1 MEEYR
6 FEVEEFFPRKLYEQI
21 AETRVTNPD
30 FPLEVAQ
37 RRERRSHLAEDGKLT
52 ILAADHP
59 ARMVTNIGEDRTA
72 LGNRYELLGRVRR
85 VLSLP
90 GWDGVMGTTDILEE
104 LLILD
109 GLERK
114 QSGKGFLDNRVMVG
128 CMNRGGLKGVAFEM
142 DDRFTSFTARS
153 LDEMKL
159 EGAKFMFRLTPS
171 GEEGSGTT
179 IGYCAEAISG
189 LNQVGVTSFLECLP
203 VGDMENGYGTIKRAE
218 DLIRVIGVATA
229 LGDSSRNI
237 WLKVPYCDDFDR
249 VALATTCPILILG
262 GEATGDPTPLFQEF
276 ISGMAAGSNVRGA
289 LAGRNI
295 LFPGNDDPRGVAAA
309 VHGIVHDGYGLEEAR
324 EKMGRE
330 RDKSE

>member
-1 MEEYR
+1 MEGYR
-6 FEVEEFFPRKLYEQI
+6 FEVEEFFPKRLFEEI
-21 AETRVTNPD
+21 TEIRVTNPN
-30 FPLEVAQ
+30 FALEVAEK
-37 RRERRSHLAEDGKLT
+37 REKRPHLAKDGKLT

-59 ARMVTNIGEDRTA
+59 ARMVTNIGENRTV

-90 GWDGVMGTTDILEE
+90 DWDGVMGTTDVLEE

-109 GLERK
+109 GLERE

-142 DDRFTSFTARS
+142 DDRFTSFTPRS
-153 LDEMKL
+153 LHEMKL
-159 EGAKFMFRLTPS
+159 EGAKLMFRLTAR

-189 LNQVGVTSFLECLP
+189 LNQSGITAFLECLP
-203 VGDMENGYGTIKRAE
+203 VGDIEDGYGTIKRAE

-237 WLKVPYCDDFDR
+237 WLKIPYCEGYDK
-249 VALATTCPILILG
+249 VALATTCHILILG

-276 ISGMAAGSNVRGA
+276 ISGMAAGNNVRGA

-295 LFPGNDDPRGVAAA
+295 LFPGSDDPRAVAAA

-324 EKMGRE
+324 EKMGQE
-330 RDKSE
+330 RGNVE